1 MNDIVKKAYEIQ
13 KDEYEGYLPEV
24 EIGEIC
30 ELNDVWDGEGEAP
43 EEDYAYKIAD
53 TEWINY
59 IWEVLERKENIL
71 DTVIR
76 ILKIELI

>member
-1 MNDIVKKAYEIQ
+1 MNNIVKKAYEIQ
-13 KDEYEGYLPEV
+13 KDEYKGYLPEV

-30 ELNDVWDGEGEAP
+30 ELNDVWDGEGEVP
-43 EEDYAYKIAD
+43 ENDYSYKIAD

-59 IWEVLERKENIL
+59 IWEVLESKENIL

-76 ILKIELI
+76 VVNIELI